1 MSDRWLYLKEA
12 AAMLGYNPEY
22 FRQTFCQREAPR
34 LVLRVTGGP
43 KRRRI
48 EVSESS
54 ILKYLAEHI
63 QIPKRA

>member
-1 MSDRWLYLKEA
+1 
-12 AAMLGYNPEY
+12 MLGYNPEY